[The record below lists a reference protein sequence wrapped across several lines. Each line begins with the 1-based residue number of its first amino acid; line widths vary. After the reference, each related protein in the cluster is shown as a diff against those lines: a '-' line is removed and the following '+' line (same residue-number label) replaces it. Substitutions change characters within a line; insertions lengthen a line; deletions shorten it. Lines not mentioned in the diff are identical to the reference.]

1 MGEGFALTAGHA
13 AHGVAIFAEALG
25 EDEALQG
32 TPLVGRAGG
41 TFNRMLSRTEDPDF
55 PGSFFKRPDFL
66 LGNVIN
72 CRPPNNF
79 LSGAPYEEEAIRH
92 CTPYL
97 KETLSAAKPR
107 VIFTMGNQPLKRFT
121 GHWGIDSLRGY
132 VFDTPH
138 GLVVGSYHPSFIQR
152 GNWDLVRVWQ
162 LDLQKAVQ
170 LARGRSFARPK
181 SYITHPTPAEAWAF
195 YERFIRE
202 PWPFLSFD
210 IETPYSKTADEKDEE
225 WVSSAIEDD
234 PSYTILRIS
243 FSFKPFEAISM
254 PWWGPFIEVAKKLL
268 AHPGAKLTWNG
279 RAFDVPRLVFNG
291 APVNGRMYDGMDAWH
306 FLEPPLRMGLKY
318 VATFFCPDMQ
328 AWKLES
334 ASQPEWYSA
343 ADSDVALRC
352 FLATKDRLTV
362 QGRWDIFERHV
373 VDLTEVLKGVTQR
386 GINVDV
392 ATRSAKREEFERRF
406 RELVERLQPSIPL
419 QARPLSA
426 PYTLT
431 EEDLKKRS
439 LWKDGRMRQVR
450 VTLSPLQVERMEKRL
465 AAQKRKEEAA
475 ARKLERAIAR
485 EQKKALREEEK
496 LKKAASSA
504 EKKLLSLKKK
514 LNASAATTG
523 RRKSSST

>member
-1 MGEGFALTAGHA
+1 M
-13 AHGVAIFAEALG
+13 AIFAEALG
-25 EDEALQG
+25 EDEAQAG
-32 TPLVGRAGG
+32 VPLVGKAGT
-41 TFNRMLSRTEDPDF
+41 TFNRMVRRTEDPDF
-55 PGSFFKRPDFL
+55 PGTFFRREDFT

-79 LSGAPYEEEAIRH
+79 LTGAPYEEEAIRH

-97 KETLSAAKPR
+97 KETLAAVRPK
-107 VIFTMGNQPLKRFT
+107 VIFTMGNQPMKRFT

-138 GLVVGSYHPSFIQR
+138 GLVVPSYHPSYIQR

-170 LARGRSFARPK
+170 LARGKQFGRAK
-181 SYITHPTPAEAWAF
+181 NYITHPTPAQAWAF
-195 YERFIRE
+195 YERYLQDGGL
-202 PWPFLSFD
+202 LSFD
-210 IETPYSKTADEKDEE
+210 IETPYSKSGEEKDEE
-225 WVSSAIEDD
+225 WVGSTIEDD

-243 FSFKPFEAISM
+243 FSFRPFEAISM
-254 PWWGPFIEVAKKLL
+254 PWWGPFIEVAKRLL
-268 AHPGAKLTWNG
+268 ATAGAKLTWNG
-279 RAFDVPRLVFNG
+279 RAFDVPRLVYNG

-352 FLATKDRLTV
+352 FLAIKDRLTL
-362 QGRWDIFERHV
+362 QGRWDVFERHV

-406 RELVERLQPSIPL
+406 REGVEAMQDRIPRA
-419 QARPLSA
+419 ARPLSS

-431 EEDLKKRS
+431 QEELMKRG
-439 LWKDGRMRQVR
+439 LWRDGRMRQVK
-450 VTLSPLQVERMEKRL
+450 VSLTPAQVERMEKKL

-485 EQKKALREEEK
+485 EEKKALKQQETLEK
-496 LKKAASSA
+496 AAKKAERA
-504 EKKLLSLKKK
+504 LKK
-514 LNASAATTG
+514 LNASGATTRG
-523 RRKSSST
+523 RS